1 MVFDELYSA
10 VRWAWIWN
18 AYYAEKQNKEK
29 KKNLIYSLIQI
40 RENFIDNSK

>member
-18 AYYAEKQNKEK
+18 AEKQNKEK